1 MGKRKIPFT
10 QFIDEAIGIIN
21 TEIYIIRLR
30 IKYPEQFRT
39 QFRTHFNTQPL
50 SPLYLADKTNL
61 IDIMEMVSG
70 LFLSKDIVYQN
81 GKPAYLVD
89 LAKAF
94 EWLFN
99 IRIGDCYQ
107 KHEDVIKRKPGKL
120 TGFLNGLVE
129 LIKKEHDKK
138 GYR

>member
-1 MGKRKIPFT
+1 MAHQIPGTATATYQQTAPF
-10 QFIDEAIGIIN
+10 
-21 TEIYIIRLR
+21 
-30 IKYPEQFRT
+30 PS
-39 QFRTHFNTQPL
+39 L
-50 SPLYLADKTNL
+50 SRRQDNPYQHHG
-61 IDIMEMVSG
+61 MVSG
-70 LFLSKDIVYQN
+70 LFLSKNIVYQN

-99 IRIGDCYQ
+99 IKIGDCYQ

>member
-1 MGKRKIPFT
+1 MAHQIPGTATATYQQTAPF
-10 QFIDEAIGIIN
+10 
-21 TEIYIIRLR
+21 
-30 IKYPEQFRT
+30 PS
-39 QFRTHFNTQPL
+39 L
-50 SPLYLADKTNL
+50 SRRQDNPYQQ
-61 IDIMEMVSG
+61 EMVSG
-70 LFLSKDIVYQN
+70 LFLSKNIVYQN

-99 IRIGDCYQ
+99 IKIGDCYQ

>member
-1 MGKRKIPFT
+1 MPYLHL
-10 QFIDEAIGIIN
+10 IDEAIGLLN
-21 TEIYIIRLR
+21 TEIRLIEWR
-30 IKYPEQFRT
+30 IKYPEQLQQRT
-39 QFRTHFNTQPL
+39 NKQVL
-50 SPLYLADKTNL
+50 SPLYLADKTTL
-61 IDIMEMVSG
+61 INIM
-70 LFLSKDIVYQN
+70 DIVYQN